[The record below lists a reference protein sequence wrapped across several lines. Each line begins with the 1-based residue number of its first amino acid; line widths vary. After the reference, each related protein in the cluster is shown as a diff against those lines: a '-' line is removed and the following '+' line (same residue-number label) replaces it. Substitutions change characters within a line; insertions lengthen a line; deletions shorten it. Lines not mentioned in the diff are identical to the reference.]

1 MEIQHKTP
9 LHDVAFLLIAR
20 FDTIVRL
27 ENTVHVARYLNDNFE
42 TNIHLWECDSFYN
55 GFLRKLLPSNVH
67 YAFREDHDPI
77 LHRTRYINQ
86 MVRSVEVPYVSVW
99 DVDVVA
105 QPSQI
110 VKAVELLRQGTDFVY
125 PYEKYFLDTSAV
137 LRREYL
143 KHGDLKV
150 LQDYWRFMKEM
161 YPPNPVGGA
170 FLANRESY
178 IRSGLE
184 NRRRR
189 TLCAVEK
196 HGICDR
202 KDRRTNF
209 PFVASKGH
217 QQCHPSSS
225 LFCG

>member
-1 MEIQHKTP
+1 
-9 LHDVAFLLIAR
+9 
-20 FDTIVRL
+20 
-27 ENTVHVARYLNDNFE
+27 
-42 TNIHLWECDSFYN
+42 
-55 GFLRKLLPSNVH
+55 
-67 YAFREDHDPI
+67 
-77 LHRTRYINQ
+77 

-150 LQDYWRFMKEM
+150 LQDYWRFMTEM
-161 YPPNPVGGA
+161 YPPNPGGGA

-184 NRRRR
+184 NENFYGWGIEDGERFARWKNMGFTIERIEGPIFHLSHPR
-189 TLCAVEK
+189 GINSAIPHPVFSVAK
-196 HGICDR
+196 HREYLKSIR
-202 KDRRTNF
+202 K
-209 PFVASKGH
+209 K
-217 QQCHPSSS
+217 
-225 LFCG
+225 